1 VSALALRQD
10 APFVDEDVR
19 VEIPAEFALE
29 SGDQLEDAAVLVR
42 LHGRQGAPVI
52 AVLGGISAGRHVGG
66 DEGWWREFVAPGA
79 AIDPR
84 DFTVLGIEF
93 APIADQRVRLSPQ
106 DQARL
111 IEHAL
116 DQLGIERLFA
126 FVGASYGGM
135 VGLALAARAPQRIER
150 LCVISAADRP
160 AALVSAWR
168 GVQRRIVEFGL
179 AHGDAEGGL
188 SLARQLA
195 MTTYRSANEFEGR
208 FEAGVD
214 ADGKGGVDDYLIAR
228 GEAYPQAMPP
238 RRWLSLSEA
247 IDRHSVDVGA
257 ITTPTTLVGASSDQL
272 VPIAAI
278 RTLAAQLPALKAVHE
293 IHSIY
298 GHDAFLKEVASIGA
312 ILTQVLESN

>member
-1 VSALALRQD
+1 MSALALRQD
-10 APFVDEDVR
+10 EQVIDEDVR
-19 VEIPAEFALE
+19 VEIPASFALQ
-29 SGDQLEDAAVLVR
+29 SGDRLEDAAILVR
-42 LHGRQGAPVI
+42 LHGRRGAPVI
-52 AVLGGISAGRHVGG
+52 AVLGGISAGRHVAG
-66 DEGWWREFVAPGA
+66 DHGWWRDIVAPGA

-84 DFTVLGIEF
+84 DFTILGIEF

-116 DQLGIERLFA
+116 DDLGIERLFA

-135 VGLALAARAPQRIER
+135 VGLALAARAPDRIER

-160 AALVSAWR
+160 GALGSAWR

-179 AHGDAEGGL
+179 AHSDGEGGL

-195 MTTYRSANEFEGR
+195 MTTYRSASEFEGR
-208 FEAGVD
+208 FEAGVG

-228 GEAYPQAMPP
+228 GEAYPQVMSA

-247 IDRHSVDVGA
+247 IDRHSVDVGT
-257 ITTPTTLVGASSDQL
+257 ITTPTTLIGASSDQL
-272 VPIAAI
+272 VPIDAI
-278 RTLAAQLPALKAVHE
+278 RFLASKLPAVKAVHE
-293 IHSIY
+293 IQSIY
-298 GHDAFLKEVASIGA
+298 GHDAFLKEAASIGA
-312 ILTQVLESN
+312 ILAQVLESN

>member
-1 VSALALRQD
+1 MSALALRQD
-10 APFVDEDVR
+10 APFIDEDVR
-19 VEIPAEFALE
+19 VEIPADFVLE

-66 DEGWWREFVAPGA
+66 HEGWWREFVAPGA

-116 DQLGIERLFA
+116 DELGIERLFA

-160 AALVSAWR
+160 AALGSAWR

-179 AHGDAEGGL
+179 THGDAEGGL

-208 FEAGVD
+208 FEAGVG
-214 ADGKGGVDDYLIAR
+214 ANGKGGVDDYLIAR

-247 IDRHSVDVGA
+247 IDRHSVDVSA
-257 ITTPTTLVGASSDQL
+257 VTTPTTLIGASSDQL

-293 IHSIY
+293 IQSIY
-298 GHDAFLKEVASIGA
+298 GHDAFLKEATSIGA